1 MKCLQKYWNNAID
14 VYSYC
19 YENVVICV
27 HIMFL
32 LSLLL
37 IHILFFCFK
46 VEPIM
51 KRKKKWKEEFYKMH
65 QGICLKSSYKVFM
78 SSLHIKFSC
87 QVLMLKSLYQVF
99 VSRLQIK
106 SIKSLYQVY
115 VSSLRIKSSYQVFVS
130 SLRIKS
136 KWWNKYLS
144 KTMLRSSRC
153 FVILL
158 LCFSL
163 GVKKY
168 LF

>member
-1 MKCLQKYWNNAID
+1 MKCLQKYWNIAID
-14 VYSYC
+14 VHSCC

-46 VEPIM
+46 VEPIK
-51 KRKKKWKEEFYKMH
+51 KRKKKWKEEFYKTH
-65 QGICLKSSYKVFM
+65 QGICLKTLYQVFM
-78 SSLHIKFSC
+78 SSLDIKVFPSRLCIKFS
-87 QVLMLKSLYQVF
+87 YQVF
-99 VSRLQIK
+99 VSSLC
-106 SIKSLYQVY
+106 IKSL
-115 VSSLRIKSSYQVFVS
+115 YQVFVS

-136 KWWNKYLS
+136 KWWNKHFS
-144 KTMLRSSRC
+144 ETMLRSSRC